1 MFNLI
6 IEIALLAWT
15 TSAMFMI
22 YFSIHNALLNLAIKE
37 PRSNFSFV
45 KFMYY
50 HFCPIANT
58 YKCFRVIQNLIRH

>member
-22 YFSIHNALLNLAIKE
+22 YFSIHSTLLALTVEDPQPK
-37 PRSNFSFV
+37 FSFI

-50 HFCPIANT
+50 HFCPVVNT
-58 YKCFRVIQNLIRH
+58 YKCFKIIKELVI